1 MEEVDTKVYR
11 VGNEDLVLE
20 EISKLRPLKYNK
32 FQWWR
37 RFASPNKPL
46 EDKAPLIDKIK
57 NGDLEFSNYFWQALY
72 TELELNAKREEVRD
86 GMEWIETTQ
95 VDRARRKRLWE
106 DFEKDES
113 KKLEYIKKQFVKTF
127 KMTLE
132 DYEEQLSKATGTLED
147 LYYTCENLFGL
158 KPGKIK
164 TTKVK
169 RQPRVVKYRRP

>member
-1 MEEVDTKVYR
+1 MEEVDTRVYR

-20 EISKLRPLKYNK
+20 EVSKLRPLKYNK

-37 RFASPNKPL
+37 RFAAPNKPL

-106 DFEKDES
+106 DFERDE
-113 KKLEYIKKQFVKTF
+113 T
-127 KMTLE
+127 
-132 DYEEQLSKATGTLED
+132 
-147 LYYTCENLFGL
+147 
-158 KPGKIK
+158 
-164 TTKVK
+164 
-169 RQPRVVKYRRP
+169 

>member
-1 MEEVDTKVYR
+1 MKKVDTRVYR

-20 EISKLRPLKYNK
+20 EVSKLRPLKYNK

-37 RFASPNKPL
+37 RFAAPNKPL

-72 TELELNAKREEVRD
+72 TELELNAKREEIKD
-86 GMEWIETTQ
+86 STKWIETTQ

-106 DFEKDES
+106 DFEKDEA
-113 KKLEYIKKQFVKTF
+113 KKLEYIKKQFVKIF

-132 DYEEQLSKATGTLED
+132 DYEEQLLKIDGTLED
-147 LYYTCENLFGL
+147 FYYRCESLFGF
-158 KPGKIK
+158 KIK
-164 TTKVK
+164 EPKGPRVK
-169 RQPRVVKYRRP
+169 RQPRVVKYKRP

>member
-1 MEEVDTKVYR
+1 MEKVDTRIYR

-20 EISKLRPLKYNK
+20 EVSKLRPLKYNK

-37 RFASPNKPL
+37 RFASLNRPL
-46 EDKAPLIDKIK
+46 EDKASLIDKIK

-86 GMEWIETTQ
+86 GREWIETTQ

-106 DFEKDES
+106 DFEKDET

-147 LYYTCENLFGL
+147 LYYTCESLYGL

-164 TTKVK
+164 VAKVK

>member
-1 MEEVDTKVYR
+1 MKKVDTRIYK

-37 RFASPNKPL
+37 RFASPNRPL

-57 NGDLEFSNYFWQALY
+57 NGDLDFSNYFWQALY
-72 TELELNAKREEVRD
+72 TELELNAKRGEVRD
-86 GMEWIETTQ
+86 GSEWIETTQ

-106 DFEKDES
+106 DFEKDEM
-113 KKLEYIKKQFVKTF
+113 KKLEYIKKQFTKVF
-127 KMTLE
+127 KMTAG

-147 LYYTCENLFGL
+147 LYYTCESLFGL
-158 KPGKIK
+158 KSK
-164 TTKVK
+164 KVK
-169 RQPRVVKYRRP
+169 TLKYKRL

>member
-1 MEEVDTKVYR
+1 MKKTDTRIYR

-37 RFASPNKPL
+37 RFASPNRPL

-106 DFEKDES
+106 DFEKDET
-113 KKLEYIKKQFVKTF
+113 KKLEYIKKQFVKVF
-127 KMTLE
+127 KMTAE

-147 LYYTCENLFGL
+147 LYYTCESLFGL
-158 KPGKIK
+158 KPEKVK
-164 TTKVK
+164 TPKYK
-169 RQPRVVKYRRP
+169 RQPRVVKYKRP